1 MYEIFLDWKKEID
14 DTTIKDIRNIFRLI
28 KENESIKDRII
39 ITIKNLF
46 QHEEEDY
53 YKPVRIDNFWSNN
66 IH

>member
-28 KENESIKDRII
+28 KENESIKDRIT

-46 QHEEEDY
+46 
-53 YKPVRIDNFWSNN
+53 
-66 IH
+66 

>member
-1 MYEIFLDWKKEID
+1 MYEIFLDWEKEID

-46 QHEEEDY
+46 
-53 YKPVRIDNFWSNN
+53 
-66 IH
+66 